1 MSFEELFNFTMQ
13 FSDCEL
19 LSLEEGH
26 IFLKTI
32 VNKSDANPYDMAH
45 GGYLY
50 TLCDNTAGVLGYSVG
65 YYVVTQQASISY
77 IASAKVDE
85 TLKIEGKLLH
95 NGRSSKVAEVTITNE
110 SERLICKGTFT
121 LFPYKK
127 IEESNH

>member
-13 FSDCEL
+13 FSDCEPL
-19 LSLEEGH
+19 NLEEGH
-26 IFLKTI
+26 ILLKTI
-32 VNKSDANPYDMAH
+32 VNKSDANPYGMAH

-50 TLCDNTAGVLGYSVG
+50 TLCDNAAGVLGYSVG
-65 YYVVTQQASISY
+65 YYVVTQQ
-77 IASAKVDE
+77 SAKVDE